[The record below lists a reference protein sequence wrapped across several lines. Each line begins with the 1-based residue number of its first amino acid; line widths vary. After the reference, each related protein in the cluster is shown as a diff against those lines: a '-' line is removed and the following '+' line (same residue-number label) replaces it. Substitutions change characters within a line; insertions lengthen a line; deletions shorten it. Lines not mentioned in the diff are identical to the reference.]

1 MMDLNSDLDELLPPQ
16 ALEPKPELKAV
27 TEETVHP
34 RDAQWQKFRPLFI
47 EAIEG
52 SRYSIEDIDRQIGQG
67 LMMFFPGQKSAVIA
81 TQVTFPDKTK
91 DLQTLW
97 AVGDLQEIVELEP
110 GICAMARLLGCVG
123 VLVEGRKGW
132 EKLLKDKGYKPWSVT
147 VRKAL

>member
-1 MMDLNSDLDELLPPQ
+1 MTSIESDLEELLPPK
-16 ALEPKPELKAV
+16 AIEPKPELKPV

-34 RDAQWQKFRPLFI
+34 RNAQWNKFRPLFA

-52 SRYSIEDIDRQIGQG
+52 SRYSIEDVDRQVGQG
-67 LMMFFPGQKSAVIA
+67 LMMFFPGQNSAVIA
-81 TQVTFPDKTK
+81 TQVTFPDGTK

-97 AVGDLQEIVELEP
+97 AVGDLKEIVELEP

-123 VLVEGRKGW
+123 VMVEGRKGW